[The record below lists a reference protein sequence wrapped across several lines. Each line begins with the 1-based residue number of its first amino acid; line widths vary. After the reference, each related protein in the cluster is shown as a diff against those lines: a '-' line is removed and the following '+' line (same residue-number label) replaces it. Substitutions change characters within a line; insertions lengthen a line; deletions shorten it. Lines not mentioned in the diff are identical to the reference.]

1 MRYGMKIQLVNRNQE
16 WHNLL
21 IEVYDY
27 SPNYT
32 NTVNMLF
39 RRPELMWDVK
49 KLIDKGIDAIL
60 KKEGLLKGWR
70 FDEVEIM
77 QLDEDEIFDYQL
89 YFDLERDEVGV
100 SKIKYDLEKIN
111 VE

>member
-1 MRYGMKIQLVNRNQE
+1 M
-16 WHNLL
+16 
-21 IEVYDY
+21 
-27 SPNYT
+27 
-32 NTVNMLF
+32 F
-39 RRPELMWDVK
+39 DVRE
-49 KLIDKGIDAIL
+49 LIDKGINAIL
-60 KKEGLLKGWR
+60 KKEGLLKGWY

-89 YFDLERDEVGV
+89 YFDLDHNEVGV